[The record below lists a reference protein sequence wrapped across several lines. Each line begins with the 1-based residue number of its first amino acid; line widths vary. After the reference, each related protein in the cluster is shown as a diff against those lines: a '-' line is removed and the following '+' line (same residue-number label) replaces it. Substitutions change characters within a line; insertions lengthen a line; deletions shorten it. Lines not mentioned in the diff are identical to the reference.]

1 MFAATDRDG
10 VRPARSREITVI
22 EEEGSTGSGGPSP
35 ARWAFAVWENDGV
48 RILAVAN
55 HLGALGG
62 LERTQLTMCRAL
74 AARGHRV
81 DLVYQSA
88 GNFGADWSA
97 FTGTMVQIERSLPS
111 GRAPIASTM
120 ASVRAVKEA
129 RQLDPDV
136 IYAYRPLDIPLA
148 VATGSLTS
156 APVVLHLCLPR
167 PRVLPFLVRQGLS
180 RVAMTLSV
188 SHNTAELW
196 RRKGI
201 PAGSITVVHT
211 GIDMDHYVPASP
223 DKRLATRLDLGLDPD
238 AFVILYAGRIG
249 RIKGVD
255 HLVGAFRRLAAAKP
269 HARLVVVGGPSLSAE
284 PTEAQRYAAELRSLA
299 GPAEV
304 LWLEPRSDVL
314 ALIQTADVAVVP
326 SVWSEP
332 FSRSVI
338 EPLACGVPVIAS
350 RVGGNPEILT
360 GWMSD
365 FLVPPGDAGALARR
379 IEALDGWRK
388 TDPDLG
394 DRCRSAVVDR
404 LALGREVDCVESLLG
419 AIARRP

>member
-1 MFAATDRDG
+1 M
-10 VRPARSREITVI
+10 
-22 EEEGSTGSGGPSP
+22 
-35 ARWAFAVWENDGV
+35 

-62 LERTQLTMCRAL
+62 LERTQLTMCRSL
-74 AARGHRV
+74 AARGHPV

-88 GNFGADWSA
+88 GNFASEWRSFA
-97 FTGTMVQIERSLPS
+97 GTMKQIERSLPS
-111 GRAPIASTM
+111 GRAPVSSAV
-120 ASVRAVKEA
+120 AAARAVNEA
-129 RQLDPDV
+129 RHLDPDI

-148 VATGSLTS
+148 VAVGTLCS

-167 PRVLPFLVRQGLS
+167 PRVLPFLVRQGLA

-211 GIDMDHYVPASP
+211 GIDMSHYVPASA
-223 DKRLATRLDLGLDPD
+223 DARLATRLELGLDPD
-238 AFVILYAGRIG
+238 AFMILYAGRIG
-249 RIKGVD
+249 SIKGVD
-255 HLVGAFRRLAAAKP
+255 HLVRAFRRMSSTKP
-269 HARLVVVGGPSLSAE
+269 HARLVVVGGPSLSTDPKETA
-284 PTEAQRYAAELRSLA
+284 RYNAELRALA
-299 GPAEV
+299 GPSEV

-314 ALIQTADVAVVP
+314 SLIQTADVAVVP

-338 EPLACGVPVIAS
+338 EPLACGVPVVAS

-365 FLVPPGDAGALARR
+365 FLVPPGDAEALAVR
-379 IEALDGWRK
+379 IGALDGWRK

-394 DRCRSAVVDR
+394 ERCRQAVVSR
-404 LALGREVDCVESLLG
+404 LDLGREVDCVESLLG
-419 AIARRP
+419 SIARRAA

>member
-1 MFAATDRDG
+1 
-10 VRPARSREITVI
+10 
-22 EEEGSTGSGGPSP
+22 
-35 ARWAFAVWENDGV
+35 V

-62 LERTQLTMCRAL
+62 LERTQLTMCRSL

-81 DLVYQSA
+81 DLVYQSM
-88 GNFGADWSA
+88 GNFGDDWRA
-97 FTGTMVQIERSLPS
+97 FAGTMVQIERSLPS
-111 GRAPIASTM
+111 GRTPVESSLAFL
-120 ASVRAVKEA
+120 RAVNET
-129 RQLDPDV
+129 RHLDPDV

-148 VATGSLTS
+148 VGAGTLCS

-167 PRVLPFLVRQGLS
+167 PPVLPFLVRRGLA

-188 SHNTAELW
+188 SHDTAELW

-201 PAGSITVVHT
+201 PAGTITVVHT
-211 GIDMDHYVPASP
+211 GIDMGHYVPASAEA
-223 DKRLATRLDLGLDPD
+223 RLATRIELGLDPD
-238 AFVILYAGRIG
+238 AFMILYAGRIG

-255 HLVGAFRRLAAAKP
+255 HLVRAFRRLAGAKP
-269 HARLVVVGGPSLSAE
+269 HARLVVVGGPSLSTDPAE
-284 PTEAQRYAAELRSLA
+284 AARYAAELRALA
-299 GPAEV
+299 GPADV
-304 LWLEPRSDVL
+304 VWLEPRSDVL
-314 ALIQTADVAVVP
+314 SLIQAADVAVVP

-360 GWMSD
+360 GWTSD
-365 FLVPPGDAGALARR
+365 FLVPPGDAGALATA
-379 IEALDGWRK
+379 ISALDGWRK

-394 DRCRSAVVDR
+394 ERCRQSVVDR

-419 AIARRP
+419 SIARRSS

>member
-1 MFAATDRDG
+1 M
-10 VRPARSREITVI
+10 
-22 EEEGSTGSGGPSP
+22 
-35 ARWAFAVWENDGV
+35 

-62 LERTQLTMCRAL
+62 LERTQMTMCRSL

-88 GNFGADWSA
+88 GNFASEWRSFA
-97 FTGTMVQIERSLPS
+97 GTMLQIERSLPS
-111 GRAPIASTM
+111 GRAPVSSTM
-120 ASVRAVKEA
+120 ASAWAINEA
-129 RQLDPDV
+129 RHLDPDI

-148 VATGSLTS
+148 VAVGTLCS
-156 APVVLHLCLPR
+156 APVALHLCLPR
-167 PRVLPFLVRQGLS
+167 PAVLPFLVRQGLS

-211 GIDMDHYVPASP
+211 GIDMGHYVPASA
-223 DKRLATRLDLGLDPD
+223 DDRLATRLELGLDPD
-238 AFVILYAGRIG
+238 AFMILYAGRIG
-249 RIKGVD
+249 SIKGVD
-255 HLVGAFRRLAAAKP
+255 HLVRAFRRMASSKP
-269 HARLVVVGGPSLSAE
+269 NARLVVVGGPSFSAD
-284 PTEAQRYAAELRSLA
+284 PTETARYTAELRALA
-299 GPAEV
+299 GPSPV

-314 ALIQTADVAVVP
+314 SLIQTADVAVVP

-332 FSRSVI
+332 FARSVI
-338 EPLACGVPVIAS
+338 EPLACGVPVVAS

-365 FLVPPGDAGALARR
+365 FLVPPGDAGALATR
-379 IEALDGWRK
+379 ISALDGWRK
-388 TDPDLG
+388 TDPDLSE
-394 DRCRSAVVDR
+394 RCRQAVVTR
-404 LALGREVDCVESLLG
+404 LDLGREVDSVESLLA
-419 AIARRP
+419 AIARRSS